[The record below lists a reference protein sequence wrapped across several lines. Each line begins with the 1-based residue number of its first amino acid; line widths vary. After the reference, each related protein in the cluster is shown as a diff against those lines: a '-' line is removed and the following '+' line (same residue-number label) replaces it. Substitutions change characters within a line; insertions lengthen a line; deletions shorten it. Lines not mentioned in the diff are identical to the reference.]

1 MPDSIPVDTLILR
14 RLVRAGTCVILEVT
28 VTYPHIPD
36 ADSPTTARFNEAY
49 RSMAESFL
57 AWADT
62 APAEEARASF
72 AAMGSTAPYRFDRRI
87 LTCSMTAEALS
98 QRLLTVTRT
107 VTLKSRRGELTE
119 RTITAVDGW
128 RIPELT
134 AVKIPQKRIDDRL
147 GEQA

>member
-1 MPDSIPVDTLILR
+1 MPDTIPVEALTDR
-14 RLVRAGTCVILEVT
+14 RLTRVGVCAVLEVT
-28 VTYPHIPD
+28 VTYPHIPLE
-36 ADSPTTARFNEAY
+36 SPAAARFNEAY

-62 APAEEARASF
+62 SPAEEARASF
-72 AAMGSTAPYRFDRRI
+72 AAMGSAAPYRFDRRI

-119 RTITAVDGW
+119 QKITAVDGW

-134 AVKIPQKRIDDRL
+134 AVKIPRKRIDDRP

>member
-1 MPDSIPVDTLILR
+1 MPDTIPVETLTDR
-14 RLVRAGTCVILEVT
+14 RLTRVGVCAVLEVT
-28 VTYPHIPD
+28 VPYPHIPHE
-36 ADSPTTARFNEAY
+36 SPAAARFNEAY

-72 AAMGSTAPYRFDRRI
+72 AAMGSAAPYRFDRRI

-119 RTITAVDGW
+119 QKITAVDGW

-134 AVKIPQKRIDDRL
+134 AVKIPRKRIDDRP

>member
-1 MPDSIPVDTLILR
+1 MPDTIPVEALTDR
-14 RLVRAGTCVILEVT
+14 RLTRVGVCAVLEVT
-28 VTYPHIPD
+28 VTYPHIPHE
-36 ADSPTTARFNEAY
+36 SPAAARFNEAY

-72 AAMGSTAPYRFDRRI
+72 AAMGSAAPYRFDRRI

-119 RTITAVDGW
+119 QKITAVDGW

>member
-1 MPDSIPVDTLILR
+1 MPDTIPVETLTDR
-14 RLVRAGTCVILEVT
+14 RLTRVGVCAVLEVT
-28 VTYPHIPD
+28 VTYPHIPHE
-36 ADSPTTARFNEAY
+36 SPAAARFNEAY

-87 LTCSMTAEALS
+87 LTCSMTAEILS
-98 QRLLTVTRT
+98 PRLLTVTRT

-119 RTITAVDGW
+119 RRITAVDGW
-128 RIPELT
+128 RIPGLT
-134 AVKIPQKRIDDRL
+134 AVKIPRKRIGDCP

>member
-1 MPDSIPVDTLILR
+1 MPNQLPVETVTLR
-14 RLVRAGTCVILEVT
+14 HTYRVGACPVLEVT
-28 VTYPHIPD
+28 VTYPHIPHE
-36 ADSPTTARFNEAY
+36 SPAATRFNEAY

-87 LTCSMTAEALS
+87 LTCSMTAEILS
-98 QRLLTVTRT
+98 PRLLTVTRA

-134 AVKIPQKRIDDRL
+134 AVKIPKKRIDDRL

>member
-1 MPDSIPVDTLILR
+1 
-14 RLVRAGTCVILEVT
+14 
-28 VTYPHIPD
+28 
-36 ADSPTTARFNEAY
+36 
-49 RSMAESFL
+49 MAESFL

-119 RTITAVDGW
+119 QKITAVDGW

-134 AVKIPQKRIDDRL
+134 AVKISPKRIDGRPR
-147 GEQA
+147 EQA

>member
-1 MPDSIPVDTLILR
+1 MPETIPVEALTDR
-14 RLVRAGTCVILEVT
+14 RLTRVGVCAVLEVT
-28 VTYPHIPD
+28 VTYPHIPHE
-36 ADSPTTARFNEAY
+36 SPAAARFNEAY

-72 AAMGSTAPYRFDRRI
+72 AAMGSAAPYRFDRRI

-119 RTITAVDGW
+119 RRITAVDGW

-134 AVKIPQKRIDDRL
+134 AIKIPQKRIDDRL

>member
-1 MPDSIPVDTLILR
+1 MPETIPVEALTDR
-14 RLVRAGTCVILEVT
+14 RLTRVGVCAVLEVT
-28 VTYPHIPD
+28 VTYPHIPHE
-36 ADSPTTARFNEAY
+36 SPAAARFNEAY

-87 LTCSMTAEALS
+87 LTCSMTAEILS
-98 QRLLTVTRT
+98 PRLLTVTRA

-119 RTITAVDGW
+119 RRITAVDGW
-128 RIPELT
+128 RLPELT
-134 AVKIPQKRIDDRL
+134 AVKIHQKRIDDCL

>member
-1 MPDSIPVDTLILR
+1 MPDTIPVETLTDR
-14 RLVRAGTCVILEVT
+14 RLTRVGVCAVLEVT
-28 VTYPHIPD
+28 VTYPHIPHE
-36 ADSPTTARFNEAY
+36 SPAAARFNEAY

-72 AAMGSTAPYRFDRRI
+72 AAMGSAAPYRFDRRI

-119 RTITAVDGW
+119 QKITAVDGW

-134 AVKIPQKRIDDRL
+134 AVKIPRKRIDDRP

>member
-1 MPDSIPVDTLILR
+1 MPESISVETLTDR
-14 RLVRAGTCVILEVT
+14 RLTRVGACAVLEVT
-28 VTYPHIPD
+28 VTYPHIPLE
-36 ADSPTTARFNEAY
+36 SPAAARFNEAY

-87 LTCSMTAEALS
+87 LTCSMTAEILS
-98 QRLLTVTRT
+98 PRLLTVTRA

-119 RTITAVDGW
+119 RRITAVDGW
-128 RIPELT
+128 RLPELT
-134 AVKIPQKRIDDRL
+134 AVKIPRKRIDDRL

>member
-1 MPDSIPVDTLILR
+1 MPDTIPVETLTDR
-14 RLVRAGTCVILEVT
+14 RLTRVGVCAVLEVT
-28 VTYPHIPD
+28 VTYPHIPHE
-36 ADSPTTARFNEAY
+36 SPAAARFNEAY

-72 AAMGSTAPYRFDRRI
+72 AAMGSAAPYRFDRRI
-87 LTCSMTAEALS
+87 LTCSMTAEILS
-98 QRLLTVTRT
+98 PRLLTVTRA

-119 RTITAVDGW
+119 RKITTVDGW

-134 AVKIPQKRIDDRL
+134 AVKIPRKRIDDRP

>member
-1 MPDSIPVDTLILR
+1 MPETIPVEALTDR
-14 RLVRAGTCVILEVT
+14 RLTRVGVCAVLEVT
-28 VTYPHIPD
+28 VTYPHIPHE
-36 ADSPTTARFNEAY
+36 SPAAARFNEAY

-72 AAMGSTAPYRFDRRI
+72 AAMGSAAPYRFDRRI

-119 RTITAVDGW
+119 QKITAVDGW

-134 AVKIPQKRIDDRL
+134 AVKIPRKRIDDRP

>member
-1 MPDSIPVDTLILR
+1 MPDTIPVETLTDR
-14 RLVRAGTCVILEVT
+14 RLTRAGVCAVLEVT
-28 VTYPHIPD
+28 VTYPHIPHE
-36 ADSPTTARFNEAY
+36 SPAAARFNEAY

-72 AAMGSTAPYRFDRRI
+72 AAMGSAAPYRFDRRI

-119 RTITAVDGW
+119 QKITAVDGW

-134 AVKIPQKRIDDRL
+134 AVKIPRKRIDDRP